1 MTRKE
6 FERLPLNDQIS
17 IFLDSDLWNF
27 SVCDDWEIIHTD
39 EIPDRIE
46 DGVID
51 TLREYGVADLY
62 HSLDRVVNAI
72 DGWYDGFMYWNRY
85 DEWWDDM
92 APLTQQRLSD
102 IIDEYSDDE
111 YYESFFE
118 EESPEEEDLSFE
130 GIEELIA

>member
-6 FERLPLNDQIS
+6 FERLPFDDQIS
-17 IFLDSDLWNF
+17 KFLDSDLWNF

-51 TLREYGVADLY
+51 TLREYGVEDLY
-62 HSLDRVVNAI
+62 RSLDRILHAI
-72 DGWYDGFMYWNRY
+72 NGHNGFVYWDRY

-92 APLTQQRLSD
+92 APLRARDLLE
-102 IIDEYSDDE
+102 IIDGYSDDE
-111 YYESFFE
+111 YYAEFFE
-118 EESPEEEDLSFE
+118 AEPPEEDLSFD